1 MKKILDNGHIM
12 HYNNHCSAGVAHLVE
27 RDLAKVEVASSSLV
41 ARSKKKHHP
50 NRMVFFFCIYRP
62 GRGANRARAKREKHA
77 GGMFWCPRAC
87 GGPAG
92 PPASLVARS
101 KKKHHPNRV
110 VFFCIYRPGR
120 GSNRARA
127 KREKHAGG
135 MFWCPRACGGPAGPP
150 ASLVARSKKKHHPNR
165 VVFLF
170 GMLRAG
176 PNSLPRP
183 ARSALNQEVRQG
195 SCEWLRHSWDAGS
208 ESSLVTFFAFAVCGD
223 ADNKSSGQSKRNTIP
238 IGWCFFAFAGPPAM
252 CSPSCRQ
259 HKSVVFL
266 RRFCFARK
274 ME

>member
-50 NRMVFFFCIYRP
+50 I
-62 GRGANRARAKREKHA
+62 
-77 GGMFWCPRAC
+77 GM
-87 GGPAG
+87 
-92 PPASLVARS
+92 
-101 KKKHHPNRV
+101 
-110 VFFCIYRPGR
+110 
-120 GSNRARA
+120 
-127 KREKHAGG
+127 
-135 MFWCPRACGGPAGPP
+135 
-150 ASLVARSKKKHHPNR
+150 
-165 VVFLF
+165 VFLF